1 VSSNDRVRG
10 RPLPRSFY
18 LQPTLVVARQL
29 LGKILVHAT
38 PEAVVA
44 GRIVETEA
52 YRGPADRAA
61 HSRGGLRSARNE
73 VMYGPAGH
81 AYVYFIYG
89 MYHCMNV
96 VTRER
101 DVPEAVLIRALE
113 PVAGTDAMRAR
124 RRLADAP
131 DWKLC
136 RGPGALCRALGIDRA
151 HNGFDL
157 VRGAIRVL
165 DAPAVPARAVA
176 RTPRIGVDYA
186 GRDAVRPWRFVV
198 RTSPA
203 VSGPRPRSL
212 RSSASRTPRPLRSSR
227 G

>member
-18 LQPTLVVARQL
+18 LQPTLAVARQL
-29 LGKILVHAT
+29 LGKVLVHTT
-38 PEAVVA
+38 PDGVVA

-89 MYHCMNV
+89 MYHCVNV

-101 DVPEAVLIRALE
+101 DVPEAVLIRALD
-113 PVAGTDAMRAR
+113 PLAGTDAMRVR
-124 RRLADAP
+124 RRLLDAP
-131 DWKLC
+131 EWKLC
-136 RGPGALCRALGIDRA
+136 RGPGALCRALGIERA
-151 HNGFDL
+151 HNGVDL

-165 DAPAVPARAVA
+165 DAPAIPAGAVA
-176 RTPRIGVDYA
+176 RTRRIGVDYA
-186 GRDAVRPWRFVV
+186 GRDAARPWRFFV
-198 RTSPA
+198 RASPA
-203 VSGPRPRSL
+203 VSGPRPGRL
-212 RSSASRTPRPLRSSR
+212 RSSASRTPRPSRSSR